1 MPWNKG
7 EPECGGSELGGPPP
21 HALLRQTL
29 RPLPLERAPGLGP
42 EAGWPSRPVPS
53 PPPRG
58 GLCFR
63 LVPDRPMSPTS
74 PSPACRT
81 GGTGSG
87 SCRVILGSV
96 LPHLS
101 EAIALSH
108 DHWGHCCEPRC
119 LCDPTSAF

>member
-1 MPWNKG
+1 MPWSKG

-29 RPLPLERAPGLGP
+29 WPLPLERAAGLGP

-63 LVPDRPMSPTS
+63 LVPDRPTSPTYVTVTGLQDGWNRLRELQGHLRIC
-74 PSPACRT
+74 PSPL
-81 GGTGSG
+81 
-87 SCRVILGSV
+87 V
-96 LPHLS
+96 
-101 EAIALSH
+101 
-108 DHWGHCCEPRC
+108 
-119 LCDPTSAF
+119 